1 MDRRRM
7 VKSTASAVAGARLLA
22 VGGAEGEAEEH
33 ETSVTRTKVR
43 STPFI
48 ETIDG
53 VSLFYRSWGTGR
65 PVVFLAPWA
74 LHSDWWEYQMAF
86 LAGQGLRCIGF
97 DRRGHGRSVEPCRG
111 YDFNTLAD
119 DLAGLI
125 EQLDLREVTLV
136 GQSMGGG
143 EVVRYLSRHGS
154 GRIGRVVLIAPVTPF
169 LLKTEDNPDGVDG
182 SNFERVRQAL
192 SKDRPNV
199 IAAFAPAFFG
209 APKNPVSAEMMQ
221 WLTAMALQCSLKVT
235 LDLNRAFTE
244 TDFRADLRTIT
255 LPVLIIQGDNDVG
268 TPIEITG
275 RKTANLIT
283 GSQLKVY
290 EGAAHGLNITHMD
303 RLNHD
308 LLAFIK
314 S

>member
-1 MDRRRM
+1 MRRRGSLRS
-7 VKSTASAVAGARLLA
+7 VAAITAGAGLVWA
-22 VGGAEGEAEEH
+22 
-33 ETSVTRTKVR
+33 RTANGQSSGSLQTAAGKK
-43 STPFI
+43 PQAKQFI
-48 ETIDG
+48 ETADG
-53 VSLFYRSWGTGR
+53 TNLFFRDWGTGK

-97 DRRGHGRSVEPCRG
+97 DRRGHGRSGEPCCG

-125 EQLDLREVTLV
+125 EQLDLRDVTLV

-192 SKDRPNV
+192 RKDRPNV

-209 APKNPVSAEMMQ
+209 VPKNPVSSEMMQ

-235 LDLNRAFTE
+235 LDLNHAFTE

-283 GSQLKVY
+283 SSQLKVY
-290 EGAAHGLNITHMD
+290 EGAAHGLNITHME
-303 RLNHD
+303 RLNQD
-308 LLAFIK
+308 LLAFTK

>member
-1 MDRRRM
+1 MPRR
-7 VKSTASAVAGARLLA
+7 SLLTSIATLAAGTGL
-22 VGGAEGEAEEH
+22 VGAGKGSGLSRELVPTPAGEKPRA
-33 ETSVTRTKVR
+33 KQ
-43 STPFI
+43 FI
-48 ETIDG
+48 EAADG
-53 VSLFYRSWGTGR
+53 TNLFFRDWGTGR

-154 GRIGRVVLIAPVTPF
+154 GRIGRIVLIAPVTPF

-209 APKNPVSAEMMQ
+209 APKNPVSAKMLQ

-235 LDLNRAFTE
+235 LDLNHAFTE

-255 LPVLIIQGDNDVG
+255 VPVLIIQGDNDVG

-308 LLAFIK
+308 LLAFTK